1 MFELEISRSI
11 SCAHYLRGYHGE
23 CCHLHGHNYRVCVVI
38 RAAQLDEIGIS
49 ADFRK
54 LKAAADELLERYDHR
69 CLNDLPEFAER
80 NPTSENLAK
89 HLYGAFSERM
99 NDGNVRIHAVR
110 VWESESSCA
119 TYFEEA

>member
-11 SCAHYLRGYHGE
+11 SCAHYLRGYRGE

-89 HLYGAFSERM
+89 LLSDSHTRTAWMRTLPSFIRSEK
-99 NDGNVRIHAVR
+99 AP
-110 VWESESSCA
+110 
-119 TYFEEA
+119 